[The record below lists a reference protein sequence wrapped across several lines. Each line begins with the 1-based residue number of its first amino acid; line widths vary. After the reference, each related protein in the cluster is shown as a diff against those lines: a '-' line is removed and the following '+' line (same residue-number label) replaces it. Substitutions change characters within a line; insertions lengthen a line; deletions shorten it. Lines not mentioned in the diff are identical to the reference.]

1 MPHATG
7 NNAVPTASTQ
17 GNGPGSAGAGADPE
31 MDADAAKVDELTDWL
46 LVPQDIQCILD
57 NAQLIRDW
65 MQDVL
70 LKDVK
75 DTVVTHHTLRYVQA
89 SLAMHTATNP
99 KVNVKLRSKFWG
111 PPGQPAPPPEHLVR
125 FGETMEYLTN
135 FFMENGRLRDA
146 LNNAVRDSKTVRAGW
161 IKMIWRQDPERT
173 PTGALIHDRQIQ
185 AAFRYKYLR
194 DRFKDKLFTEDD
206 ADYTSMMELKAYLRT
221 EVVTQL
227 RKDMTAEGVT
237 PIETVTVETQ
247 DSIGVHVST
256 DPRQARMA
264 ELLQGKPLTDEE
276 IRDVPRYLGFDFDP
290 VDIEDMRIDW
300 TIDRPEY
307 YRNAD
312 RMGFRTRMMR
322 EDIIEK
328 FQLDK
333 EQAEHI
339 PDTTSEPN
347 FQSMSTNDKHSN
359 QTNGSTTNT
368 SSAYNVGKLDV
379 WEIWDARDR
388 TVYVMME
395 GVPFFLNKYIPR
407 NTGPGWFPFY
417 YLWFNEI
424 AGYFYAPSMV
434 ELLMPLQNEINSV
447 RTHGLE
453 YRKATLPRLL
463 IGKGAMNEQEIDKFE
478 SSSPLQVIEVEKPD
492 EIQKTLF
499 RFEGIAYNPALVSTQ
514 EPMLDMQLMAAM
526 PAAGLGGV
534 GTANLATE
542 VSFASE
548 QLKSQQGR
556 EQFLFVSF
564 IESIARDMIAIMG
577 RSLPYENAKDIVG
590 PGLIF
595 PTDINQREAFI
606 AELWLDITASPTG
619 KPNVSEE
626 LKNLQLV
633 SAIMTEHGMQ
643 MNPIWLATRLSE
655 INDQNTDWLSAV
667 GAIGPPPGQKPPMGG
682 GSGQPP
688 GPPPGTPGGGQTST
702 PPNASLPG
710 GQTPR

>member
-1 MPHATG
+1 MPQAAG
-7 NNAVPTASTQ
+7 NDAVPSASTQ
-17 GNGPGSAGAGADPE
+17 GRGPGSAGAGASPE
-31 MDADAAKVDELTDWL
+31 KSADASKIDDLVDWL
-46 LVPQDIQCILD
+46 LVPRDIQAILD
-57 NAQLIRDW
+57 NAQPLRDW

-70 LKDVK
+70 LKDVE

-89 SLAMHTATNP
+89 SLAMHTATDP
-99 KVNVKLRSKFWG
+99 KVNVKLRTKFWG
-111 PPGQPAPPPEHLVR
+111 PPGQPAAPPAHLVR
-125 FGETMEYLTN
+125 FSETMEYLTN
-135 FFMENGRLRDA
+135 FFMKNGRLRDA

-194 DRFKDKLFTEDD
+194 DRFKDKQFDD
-206 ADYTSMMELKAYLRT
+206 TSAEYTSMMELQAYLRT
-221 EVVTQL
+221 EIVTQL
-227 RKDMTAEGVT
+227 RKDMTASGVT
-237 PIETVTVETQ
+237 PIESFTVETQ
-247 DSIGVHVST
+247 DGLGVHVST
-256 DPRQARMA
+256 DPRQARMS

-307 YRNAD
+307 YRNAN
-312 RMGFRTRMMR
+312 RMGFRTRMLR
-322 EDIIEK
+322 EDIVEK
-328 FQLDK
+328 FNLTD
-333 EQAEHI
+333 EQAKQI
-339 PDTTSEPN
+339 PETTDEPN
-347 FQSMSTNDKHSN
+347 FQSMSTNDKHKN
-359 QTNGSTTNT
+359 QTNGSTTN
-368 SSAYNVGKLDV
+368 SSSTYNVGTLDV

-388 TVYVMME
+388 TVYVIME
-395 GVPFFLNKYIPR
+395 GVDFFLAKYIPR

-434 ELLMPLQNEINSV
+434 ELLIPLQNEINSV
-447 RTHGLE
+447 RTHGRE

-463 IGKGAMNEQEIDKFE
+463 IGKDAMSEEEIDKFE
-478 SSSPLQVIEVEKPD
+478 SSSPLQVIEVQKPD

-499 RFEGIAYNPALVSTQ
+499 RFDGIAYNPALVSTQ

-542 VSFASE
+542 VSFAAE

-564 IESIARDMIAIMG
+564 IESIAKDMIAIMG
-577 RSLPYENAKDIVG
+577 RSLPPENAKEIVG
-590 PGLIF
+590 PGLVF
-595 PTDINQREAFI
+595 PNDLNQRESFI
-606 AELWLDITASPTG
+606 AELWLDVTASPTG
-619 KPNVSEE
+619 KPNVAEE
-626 LKNLQLV
+626 LKNLQVV

-655 INDQNTDWLSAV
+655 INDQNTDWLNAV
-667 GAIGPPPGQKPPMGG
+667 GAMGPPPGADPAAGG
-682 GSGQPP
+682 MTGQPS
-688 GPPPGTPGGGQTST
+688 GPAPGTPGGGQTSV
-702 PPNASLPG
+702 PPQPSLPG